1 MNAPHENSR
10 LSLVFTP
17 EHLGEALSL
26 YARNPGAILYAG
38 GTALLSK
45 QSERLP
51 IFGAPLISL
60 KRVEELKT
68 IRRYENFIEFGAAVT
83 LGDILR
89 CKESRFLP
97 PVFKTAVRAV
107 GTPAVR
113 NTATIGGHL
122 AVTERKLLLL
132 PILLILD
139 AAVEVKS
146 QTTTRSGEIKR
157 FLDEKNGFILQANEI
172 ITKIRI
178 PTGRFNLWGF
188 SALPGSVIRSQDFF
202 MSCFV
207 ARKNRFLIEKI
218 NFAFNIDGRLVIRIK
233 QSEDRLIGKKFPLS
247 AAEIRE
253 EMRFF
258 TSKIEGELIAPSPY
272 KKERIINAFRL
283 ILTQDLTKSG
293 LIE

>member
-247 AAEIRE
+247 VAEIRE

>member
-97 PVFKTAVRAV
+97 PIFKTAVRAV

>member
-157 FLDEKNGFILQANEI
+157 FIDEKNGFILQANEI

>member
-132 PILLILD
+132 PVLLILD

>member
-1 MNAPHENSR
+1 MNAPLENSR

-132 PILLILD
+132 PVLLILD

>member
-146 QTTTRSGEIKR
+146 QTATRSGEIKR

>member
-207 ARKNRFLIEKI
+207 ARKNRFLIEKSTLHSI
-218 NFAFNIDGRLVIRIK
+218 
-233 QSEDRLIGKKFPLS
+233 
-247 AAEIRE
+247 
-253 EMRFF
+253 
-258 TSKIEGELIAPSPY
+258 
-272 KKERIINAFRL
+272 
-283 ILTQDLTKSG
+283 
-293 LIE
+293 

>member
-207 ARKNRFLIEKI
+207 ARKNRLLIEKI

>member
-1 MNAPHENSR
+1 MNAAHGNNR

-60 KRVEELKT
+60 KRVEELGT
-68 IRRYENFIEFGAAVT
+68 FRRYENFIEFGAAVT

-146 QTTTRSGEIKR
+146 QTATRSGEIKR

>member
-146 QTTTRSGEIKR
+146 QTATRSGEIKR

-283 ILTQDLTKSG
+283 ILTQDLIKSG

>member
-146 QTTTRSGEIKR
+146 QTATRSGEIKR

-247 AAEIRE
+247 ADEIRE

>member
-83 LGDILR
+83 LGNILR

>member
-83 LGDILR
+83 LGNILR

-146 QTTTRSGEIKR
+146 QTATRSGEIKR

>member
-1 MNAPHENSR
+1 
-10 LSLVFTP
+10 
-17 EHLGEALSL
+17 
-26 YARNPGAILYAG
+26 
-38 GTALLSK
+38 
-45 QSERLP
+45 
-51 IFGAPLISL
+51 
-60 KRVEELKT
+60 
-68 IRRYENFIEFGAAVT
+68 
-83 LGDILR
+83 
-89 CKESRFLP
+89 
-97 PVFKTAVRAV
+97 
-107 GTPAVR
+107 
-113 NTATIGGHL
+113 
-122 AVTERKLLLL
+122 
-132 PILLILD
+132 
-139 AAVEVKS
+139 
-146 QTTTRSGEIKR
+146 
-157 FLDEKNGFILQANEI
+157 
-172 ITKIRI
+172 
-178 PTGRFNLWGF
+178 
-188 SALPGSVIRSQDFF
+188 

>member
-157 FLDEKNGFILQANEI
+157 FLAEKNGFILQANEI

>member
-146 QTTTRSGEIKR
+146 QTTTRFGEIKR

>member
-258 TSKIEGELIAPSPY
+258 TSKIER
-272 KKERIINAFRL
+272 KKYL
-283 ILTQDLTKSG
+283 CP
-293 LIE
+293 